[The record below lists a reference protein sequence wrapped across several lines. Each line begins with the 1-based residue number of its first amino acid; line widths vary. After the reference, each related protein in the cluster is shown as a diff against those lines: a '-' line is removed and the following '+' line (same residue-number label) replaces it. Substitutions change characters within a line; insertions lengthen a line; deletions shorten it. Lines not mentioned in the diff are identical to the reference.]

1 MALNLEGMNNSV
13 PQMNRR
19 KENAKLYC
27 PTPGCDGSGHQTGLY
42 THHRSLSGCPRRP
55 DKQTIHLLAL
65 QPDQQLRCTYPG
77 CDGRGHVNS
86 SRNSHRSLSGCP
98 VAYADKINK
107 RQQQKSLKGTPERG
121 SSSEPSTSLVNN
133 KSGRKHSFSLIK
145 NKEGG
150 ENCEKED
157 NIKQQQPV
165 DLSFNL
171 QQRKLQINEQIG

>member
-1 MALNLEGMNNSV
+1 MF
-13 PQMNRR
+13 
-19 KENAKLYC
+19 
-27 PTPGCDGSGHQTGLY
+27 
-42 THHRSLSGCPRRP
+42 
-55 DKQTIHLLAL
+55 
-65 QPDQQLRCTYPG
+65 LR
-77 CDGRGHVNS
+77 N

-133 KSGRKHSFSLIK
+133 KNGRKHSFSLIK

-150 ENCEKED
+150 ENFEKED
-157 NIKQQQPV
+157 NIKQPV

>member
-1 MALNLEGMNNSV
+1 LIRSRTDNPTEEGFCGRNFLLDLKTGYFSRNVFLISTKSPKINNLKFPFSKIFFFFF
-13 PQMNRR
+13 Q
-19 KENAKLYC
+19 
-27 PTPGCDGSGHQTGLY
+27 
-42 THHRSLSGCPRRP
+42 
-55 DKQTIHLLAL
+55 
-65 QPDQQLRCTYPG
+65 
-77 CDGRGHVNS
+77 

-121 SSSEPSTSLVNN
+121 SSSEPSTSLINN
-133 KSGRKHSFSLIK
+133 KNGRKHSFSLIK

-150 ENCEKED
+150 ENFEKED

-165 DLSFNL
+165 DLPFNL